1 MIAVDTSVWVQA
13 LRLKESPEASHLD
26 RLLDQDEVLLPIPV
40 KVELLSGSSSAG
52 YPKLV
57 RLLSA
62 LPVLEPHAST
72 WSLVLAWTEEAR
84 KKGRRFGFGD
94 LLIGAIAAEA
104 NAPVWSLDEDFARMR
119 RLVFLQTHQR
129 A

>member
-1 MIAVDTSVWVQA
+1 MAIFITA
-13 LRLKESPEASHLD
+13 LA
-26 RLLDQDEVLLPIPV
+26 VLLLVSLAMAHQRGHKKAGRLQPIPV

-119 RLVFLQTHQR
+119 RLGFLQTHQR